1 MKSVEMLRNQ
11 LLNNK
16 LCIDAG
22 KEPQFF
28 FYLIFVD
35 NQAIYIN
42 ITPNEIIK
50 KKFLDST
57 SLLPKYFI
65 TSLIYVL
72 GEEKIMA
79 MVISDT

>member
-28 FYLIFVD
+28 FYLLFVD
-35 NQAIYIN
+35 NPAIYI
-42 ITPNEIIK
+42 TPNKIIK
-50 KKFLDST
+50 KIFLDST